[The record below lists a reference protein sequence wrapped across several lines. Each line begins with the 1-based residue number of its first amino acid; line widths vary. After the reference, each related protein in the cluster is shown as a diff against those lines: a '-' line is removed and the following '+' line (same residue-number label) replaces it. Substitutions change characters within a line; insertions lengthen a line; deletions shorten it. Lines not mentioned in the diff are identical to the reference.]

1 MNQTPIT
8 PDPADEVVARLSA
21 ADPAGDATVDTES
34 IRMSVGER
42 LSSGD
47 ELAARRESRSGGHRG
62 WWIGAAAAVCALALA
77 AGTGFV
83 VGRSGGTAET
93 TTATPAFRLNA
104 PSGQTADSAGGAAS
118 SPALGAPVTSGAA
131 TLDSKMMP
139 WFGGRT
145 IFTAGDGLST
155 TGGKGGAFVYDAR
168 AIDGKSAAQQLADA
182 FGIKGSPVDS
192 GGAWVVGP
200 TDGSGPSVSVT
211 PDGMRSFYSFD
222 PSVQPY
228 PCAKSEV
235 GTPVPAESGNSSGG
249 SSDAYPGP
257 ACPSPTGATKPAPQG
272 DDAIA
277 VARKTMKAA
286 GVDPDGFQWRVEP
299 LGDPNFAYVTASQ
312 TVNGQLTGSMWGF
325 SIVGGGKLAGV
336 NGFLAP
342 LVPLGD
348 YDTVSATDAV
358 ARLGNPMFGGSYGG
372 PMPMAAD
379 TRGGVAV
386 ASGTSGSAAVSGNVV
401 VPGDAVAS
409 SAPTEPPAAMK
420 PGAKFSWPVAHVT
433 ITKATLGL
441 AQYFQPDGS
450 VVLMPTYQLDSG
462 DQGVYSMTA
471 VVDSALDMT
480 AP

>member
-1 MNQTPIT
+1 MNQTPLT

-21 ADPAGDATVDTES
+21 ADPAGDITVDTES
-34 IRMSVGER
+34 IRLSVGER

-47 ELAARRESRSGGHRG
+47 ELAARRERHSGGHRG
-62 WWIGAAAAVCALALA
+62 WWMGAAAAVCALALA

-83 VGRSGGTAET
+83 VGRSGGSADT

-104 PSGQTADSAGGAAS
+104 PTGQTADSAGAG
-118 SPALGAPVTSGAA
+118 PALGAPSTGGAA

-145 IFTAGDGLST
+145 IFTAGEGLST

-168 AIDGKSAAQQLADA
+168 AVDGKSAAQQLAKA
-182 FGIKGSPVDS
+182 FGIEGSPVDS
-192 GGAWVVGP
+192 GFAWVVGP
-200 TDGSGPSVSVT
+200 ADGSGPSVSVT

-222 PSVQPY
+222 PSFQPY
-228 PCAKSEV
+228 PCAKSEI
-235 GTPVPAESGNSSGG
+235 GTPVPTESGSSGGG

-277 VARKTMKAA
+277 VARKAMKAA
-286 GVDPDGFQWRVEP
+286 GVDPDGFQWRAEP
-299 LGDPNFAYVTASQ
+299 VGDQYNSYVTASQ
-312 TVNGQLTGSMWGF
+312 RVNGQLTGSMWGF
-325 SIVGGGKLAGV
+325 SIVGGGKLASV

-358 ARLGNPMFGGSYGG
+358 ARLGNPVFGGSYGG
-372 PMPMAAD
+372 PIAMSAD
-379 TRGGVAV
+379 TRGGVAT
-386 ASGTSGSAAVSGNVV
+386 SGGAAGSAAVSGNVV
-401 VPGDAVAS
+401 VPGDTVAT

-450 VVLMPTYQLDSG
+450 VVLMPTYQLDSA
-462 DQGVYSMTA
+462 DQGMYSMTA